1 MNQHS
6 SIRGLT
12 LRRIFICLPFLFTTL
27 CGVLLIAHGPI
38 EQLAHY
44 HEFADLSDFL
54 GVPHAADVFSNLGFA
69 VVAIW
74 GMYRLWPM
82 RKHASIEA
90 GWIGYRLFLAGLLL
104 TALGSG
110 FYHLAPDNARLL
122 WDRLPIAFAC
132 AGLLSA
138 VRAENVP
145 NVNRKTDANVLV
157 LFAIFSVAW
166 WYVTDAYGAGD
177 LRPYLFLQGLPLI
190 LIPLWQTIYR
200 APKSDRIAFGG
211 ALLLYILA
219 KVTEIYDH
227 DIFQLGSVI
236 SGHTMK
242 HLLASIAAG
251 VLVGRLVQRIK
262 THAAQDDSL
271 C

>member
-1 MNQHS
+1 M
-6 SIRGLT
+6 
-12 LRRIFICLPFLFTTL
+12 RRTFICLPFLFTTL
-27 CGVLLIAHGPI
+27 CGVLFIAHGSI

-44 HEFADLSDFL
+44 HEFADQSVFL

-69 VVAIW
+69 IVAIW
-74 GMYRLWPM
+74 GVYRLWPM
-82 RKHASIEA
+82 REHVYIKA

-145 NVNRKTDANVLV
+145 NVNRKTDANVLA

-166 WYVTDAYGAGD
+166 WYVTDVCGAGD

-211 ALLLYILA
+211 TLLLYILA

-236 SGHTMK
+236 GGHTPK

-251 VLVGRLVQRIK
+251 VLVGRLVQRTK
-262 THAAQDDSL
+262 THAPQDDNFY
-271 C
+271 